1 MAKVFDPKKFLDE
14 SKAKRHTPTST
25 VFENPFP
32 GSIFRTDN
40 LNEMKEACRV
50 LLGDA
55 VQFNDSDFKPC
66 EQSIFN
72 SMDKLPTLPEKIEWR
87 RPN

>member
-1 MAKVFDPKKFLDE
+1 M
-14 SKAKRHTPTST
+14 
-25 VFENPFP
+25 
-32 GSIFRTDN
+32 
-40 LNEMKEACRV
+40 

-87 RPN
+87 RPNQISLKSELVGFYETKIATKKLSGM